1 MFTFLR
7 FTIVSTNTTTTF
19 GAIERCRNFDALKFK
34 PLNFLKTHT
43 RMPTIF
49 YQKMVIFGGFGVR
62 KKLSPYSLLWQ
73 ASRYAVRPRVVE
85 FRLEKSEGGW
95 WERLLRE
102 RARQHWLRWPGLMI
116 TLAIIL

>member
-1 MFTFLR
+1 
-7 FTIVSTNTTTTF
+7 
-19 GAIERCRNFDALKFK
+19 
-34 PLNFLKTHT
+34 
-43 RMPTIF
+43 
-49 YQKMVIFGGFGVR
+49 MVIFGGFGVR

-116 TLAIIL
+116 TLAIILQCHTDAGWTSRTGKTRRMSGTRRNLSRR

>member
-1 MFTFLR
+1 M
-7 FTIVSTNTTTTF
+7 
-19 GAIERCRNFDALKFK
+19 
-34 PLNFLKTHT
+34 
-43 RMPTIF
+43 
-49 YQKMVIFGGFGVR
+49 
-62 KKLSPYSLLWQ
+62 Q

-102 RARQHWLRWPGLMI
+102 RARQHWLRWPGLML